1 MPVKQSDFEILLAQ
15 YSDRTSAIA
24 LLKQYRPYLE
34 KLPSIRRPEQSLITI
49 PLPIVRIRQGLTPAS
64 NASAYTPRQ
73 LQAATK
79 SSVHSSYLPIA
90 THLPCDLA
98 ILMCDPEW
106 KIKMGAEIL
115 VFIHRPDEDF
125 SHLLSRWRQTQ
136 VYLDRDYEWL
146 MPIGKKHILSEA
158 AENIYPLFIIFD
170 LTPERIKKGLVGAE
184 LPHIIHKTYSCAED
198 EITETFSPQD

>member
-1 MPVKQSDFEILLAQ
+1 MPVKQSDFEILLAK
-15 YSDRTSAIA
+15 YSDRASAIA

-49 PLPIVRIRQGLTPAS
+49 PLPIVRIRQS
-64 NASAYTPRQ
+64 
-73 LQAATK
+73 QAINK
-79 SSVHSSYLPIA
+79 SSVPVA

-115 VFIHRPDEDF
+115 VFIHRPHEDF
-125 SHLLSRWRQTQ
+125 SHLLSRWRQSQ

-146 MPIGKKHILSEA
+146 MPPKEQHMLSEA
-158 AENIYPLFIIFD
+158 ADRVYPLFIIFD
-170 LTPERIKKGLVGAE
+170 STPERIKQGLVGAR
-184 LPHIIHKTYSCAED
+184 LPHIVQTTDSFEEE
-198 EITETFSPQD
+198 EISETFSNQD